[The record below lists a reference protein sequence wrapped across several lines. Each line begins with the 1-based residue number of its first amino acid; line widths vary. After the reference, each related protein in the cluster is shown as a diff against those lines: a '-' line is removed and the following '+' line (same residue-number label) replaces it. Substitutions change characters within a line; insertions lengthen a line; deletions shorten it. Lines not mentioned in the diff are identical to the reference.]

1 MEAQATTI
9 ATSAA
14 ARSFVVLHP
23 PSLDH
28 QSIILSWQG
37 MSLQENSLLT
47 EHCVICLSAVSER
60 AVATP
65 CRHSSFDF
73 LCLVSWLQE
82 RSACPLCNAEVE
94 TVENNRGSKG
104 DELQTYQ
111 VAQAP
116 PRQPQSES
124 FSSSNIPATP
134 HLLSRPRRYRNRRP
148 RHVESRLPVQNSEAA
163 LLRRR
168 QVYRKQLYSHHVG
181 SNRLSRFRELSPEQF
196 CRDEELVRRARMWIR
211 RELQVF
217 DVFNTHDK
225 REEHDGGEKR
235 RANNAEF
242 LLEYIIGIMKTVNLK
257 GSGGHA
263 EELLKDFLGMDDAK
277 LFLHE
282 LRAWLRS
289 PYVALED
296 WDRHVQYSEE
306 RKPILE
312 EEKRTAFT
320 HRPQGR
326 RIRPHPA
333 V

>member
-1 MEAQATTI
+1 M
-9 ATSAA
+9 
-14 ARSFVVLHP
+14 
-23 PSLDH
+23 
-28 QSIILSWQG
+28 
-37 MSLQENSLLT
+37 
-47 EHCVICLSAVSER
+47 
-60 AVATP
+60 ATP

-94 TVENNRGSKG
+94 TVEYTRGSKA
-104 DELQTYQ
+104 DELQTYK

-116 PRQPQSES
+116 PRQPQAELVSP
-124 FSSSNIPATP
+124 SNAPGVQ
-134 HLLSRPRRYRNRRP
+134 HVHSRPRSYRNRRP
-148 RHVESRLPVQNSEAA
+148 RRIDSRRQVQSFDSA

-168 QVYRKQLYSHHVG
+168 QVYRRQLYSLHVG
-181 SNRLSRFRELSPEQF
+181 SNRLSRFRELTPQLF
-196 CRDEELVRRARMWIR
+196 CHDEELVRRARMWIR

-217 DVFNTHDK
+217 DIFNTHD
-225 REEHDGGEKR
+225 RMEENDGGGKR

-296 WDRHVQYSEE
+296 WDRHVQYSDE
-306 RKPILE
+306 RKP
-312 EEKRTAFT
+312 TASENN
-320 HRPQGR
+320 RPDFIPRRQGF
-326 RIRPHPA
+326 HT
-333 V
+333 